1 MATREGA
8 SCSGGGSPRKPT
20 PAVDPADSNVTTPEP
35 SPADVL
41 VPHERHRWVAPLFM
55 IVALGLVP
63 WTIYLAVT
71 LPSRHVQQNSY
82 DLAWAGFD
90 IALAA
95 AIIAT
100 GIGVLWQRLW
110 VQAAATCA
118 ATLLVCDAW
127 FDVLS
132 SNPGSRSAGSDPAG
146 RCSPSCRRPHSAS
159 TSRVTR
165 RRWPRAHRDTPSS
178 RAASAGAAARKGP
191 KLLVRLRGPGPA
203 DPADRLAPGM
213 AAARRRREL
222 VEAEDAPASVDCDPS
237 QA

>member
-1 MATREGA
+1 MTGDE
-8 SCSGGGSPRKPT
+8 PE
-20 PAVDPADSNVTTPEP
+20 AD
-35 SPADVL
+35 AL
-41 VPHERHRWVAPLFM
+41 VPHERHRWLAPLFV

-63 WTIYLAVT
+63 WTIYLAVS

-132 SNPGSRSAGSDPAG
+132 SNPGSDRLEAILLAVFAELPAAALCVYIASHSEKVAARAQRYALVARGVRRRSRSEGSDG
-146 RCSPSCRRPHSAS
+146 S
-159 TSRVTR
+159 
-165 RRWPRAHRDTPSS
+165 
-178 RAASAGAAARKGP
+178 
-191 KLLVRLRGPGPA
+191 
-203 DPADRLAPGM
+203 
-213 AAARRRREL
+213 
-222 VEAEDAPASVDCDPS
+222 
-237 QA
+237 